1 LCENSHRA
9 ATRVIATSSYRF
21 AGEVLM
27 LCPWNSFPRHTELEG
42 GHEKIIGKFETESG
56 KAHLG
61 HEAQL
66 IQVGT
71 SGAFEK
77 P

>member
-1 LCENSHRA
+1 
-9 ATRVIATSSYRF
+9 
-21 AGEVLM
+21 M
-27 LCPWNSFPRHTELEG
+27 LCQAWNSFPRHTELEG
-42 GHEKIIGKFETESG
+42 GHEKIIGKFETQSG

-61 HEAQL
+61 HEPQL

-77 P
+77 PQHIAQMKQCLGRESQTLFDH

>member
-1 LCENSHRA
+1 
-9 ATRVIATSSYRF
+9 
-21 AGEVLM
+21 M